1 MKMLWGLQSCVLCCF
16 SANVLES
23 PVNRETDFGFFFFF
37 FLQFLKG
44 ILFSPS
50 HNLELMTKVQEEPV
64 L

>member
-1 MKMLWGLQSCVLCCF
+1 MQMLRGLPSCVLCCF

-23 PVNRETDFGFFFFF
+23 PVNGETDFVFFFS
-37 FLQFLKG
+37 QFLKG